1 VPSCGLASLL
11 PCVAAPSGFGP
22 CRVKSLNIDIVELGT
37 GNYPGDAHCKLA
49 MLEDAAALAEFQRV
63 IADHG
68 ATIAALSCHGDG
80 LHSDKARAP
89 SRNAK
94 CPLRPSCSP
103 RNLGSLS

>member
-1 VPSCGLASLL
+1 
-11 PCVAAPSGFGP
+11 
-22 CRVKSLNIDIVELGT
+22 
-37 GNYPGDAHCKLA
+37 
-49 MLEDAAALAEFQRV
+49 
-63 IADHG
+63 
-68 ATIAALSCHGDG
+68 LSCHGDG